1 MIDHC
6 AESGALVVHARMVHQ
21 VGKSRADSRDELGR
35 RCAESGGDVDVRL
48 DSPWAHTDAR
58 GADDFHHAPWD
69 ATGWD
74 ATGWD
79 AVPWDAAVPDE
90 ASDDESCGVRVRT
103 MVESPESS
111 GLACSP

>member
-74 ATGWD
+74 A
-79 AVPWDAAVPDE
+79 VPWDAAVPDE